1 MAYENVLVTKEDG
14 IAIVT
19 LNRPPMNP
27 LSSAVWSELGQAAQE
42 FNKDPEVKVMII
54 TGNGTKAFAAGA
66 DVSEMATLTPV
77 GVFDF
82 CQTSKVAMQAIENMI
97 KPTIAAIPGVAFG
110 GGCELALS
118 CDFRIAGDNAKFAF
132 PEVGLGIIPGGGGT
146 QRLSRL
152 VGQCKAKELMFIGDI
167 IDAAAAANIGLVN
180 KVVPIDSLMDEAK
193 AMAKKLASKP
203 LVALQTCKAAINAS
217 ANVDI
222 NNGLDYEQQCFV
234 MAFASADGQEGIK
247 AFVEKRKPNYTD
259 K

>member
-1 MAYENVLVTKEDG
+1 MAYEAILVTKEDG
-14 IAIVT
+14 IAVVN

-27 LSSAVWSELGQAAQE
+27 LSSQVWSELGQAADE
-42 FNKDPEVKVMII
+42 FSKDSSVKVVII
-54 TGNGTKAFAAGA
+54 TGTGTKAFAAGA

-77 GVFDF
+77 EVYNF
-82 CQTSKVAMQAIENMI
+82 CQTSKVAMMKIENLN
-97 KPTIAAIPGVAFG
+97 KPVIAAIPGVAFG

-118 CDFRIAGDNAKFAF
+118 ADFRIAGDNAKFAF

-152 VGQCKAKELMFIGDI
+152 VGACKAKELMFIGDI
-167 IDAAAAANIGLVN
+167 IDAAAAEKIGLVN
-180 KVVPIDSLMDEAK
+180 QVVPIDSLMDEAK

-203 LVALQTCKAAINAS
+203 LVALQMCKSAINAS
-217 ANVDI
+217 GNVDMAT
-222 NNGLDYEQQCFV
+222 GLELEIQNFV
-234 MAFASADGQEGIK
+234 MAFASADGKEGIA

>member
-1 MAYENVLVTKEDG
+1 MSYDTILVTKEDG

-27 LSSAVWSELGQAAQE
+27 LSSAVWSELGKAADE
-42 FNKDPEVKVMII
+42 FNNDPEVKVMII

-82 CQTSKVAMQAIENMI
+82 CQTSKVAMQKIENMI

-167 IDAAAAANIGLVN
+167 IGAEAAEKIGLVN

-203 LVALQTCKAAINAS
+203 LVATQCCKAAINAS

-222 NNGLDYEQQCFV
+222 NAGLDYEQQCFV

-247 AFVEKRKPNYTD
+247 AFVEKRKPNYTN